1 MAQNAKGSKCLYLKS
16 KTTKMKTNEKMIGL
30 NDRLDAINK
39 QLEVIADKGTK
50 LSKEDLSLFEKLK
63 KEGEDIIDSV
73 EQEIENDI
81 KGLLE
86 KLEAAKQSK
95 ADRDEDKPSFIVD
108 YSEDRMKVSV
118 SGYSTIE
125 MLGILEQ
132 VKQAILNKHAEDEN
146 N

>member
-1 MAQNAKGSKCLYLKS
+1 
-16 KTTKMKTNEKMIGL
+16 MKTNEKMSGL

-39 QLEVIADKGTK
+39 QLEVIADKGEK
-50 LSKEDLSLFEKLK
+50 LSKEDLRLFEKLK
-63 KEGEDIIDSV
+63 DEGIKIIGDIEYEIESEAKGIIDIISSIN
-73 EQEIENDI
+73 EQIENT
-81 KGLLE
+81 E
-86 KLEAAKQSK
+86 N
-95 ADRDEDKPSFIVD
+95 RDEDKPSFIVD
-108 YSEDRMKVSV
+108 YSENRMKVSV

>member
-1 MAQNAKGSKCLYLKS
+1 MAQNTKGSKCLYLKS
-16 KTTKMKTNEKMIGL
+16 KTNKMKTSEKMSGL

-39 QLEVIADKGTK
+39 QLEVIADKGEK
-50 LSKEDLSLFEKLK
+50 LSKEDLRLFKELK
-63 KEGEDIIDSV
+63 KEGESIIESV

-81 KGLLE
+81 ENLFRRV
-86 KLEAAKQSK
+86 K
-95 ADRDEDKPSFIVD
+95 AIKKDEDEDGASFTVD
-108 YSEDRMKVSV
+108 YNEGRMKVSV
-118 SGYSTIE
+118 KGYSTIE